1 MKLDNTALA
10 LCFFAAYLASRPTI
24 KRYTTVRCYL
34 CHLRSLWREAGC
46 PGKLMHSPLLNR
58 IMRGIRRALP
68 APPDAREAFIPPS
81 IIPPAYYIDPPSLRL
96 LLFKAAVVLGFHAM
110 LRYGAFCQF
119 CPEALTV
126 VYHTGR
132 ERAWVSF
139 SSKPNL
145 SDKEILGVVFTF
157 APKFTLSNGLGC
169 AYFCHIC
176 DTNPK
181 LAIHCP
187 LCVLDK
193 LVVRGFLR
201 ASKRCLFDPLIFT
214 PAALT
219 SYLGHLAGKTDGHPG
234 NPFRSHSLR
243 IGGHTFYTIHNMNL
257 DLRDYLARRA
267 VTRSSLRYF
276 RASPAANLL
285 ALRAFYKSLP
295 AKQLSS
301 SE

>member
-1 MKLDNTALA
+1 
-10 LCFFAAYLASRPTI
+10 
-24 KRYTTVRCYL
+24 
-34 CHLRSLWREAGC
+34 
-46 PGKLMHSPLLNR
+46 
-58 IMRGIRRALP
+58 
-68 APPDAREAFIPPS
+68 
-81 IIPPAYYIDPPSLRL
+81 
-96 LLFKAAVVLGFHAM
+96 M

-119 CPEALTV
+119 CPEALAI
-126 VYHTGR
+126 VYYTGR
-132 ERAWVSF
+132 ERAWTSF
-139 SSKPNL
+139 TSVPNL
-145 SDKEILGVVFTF
+145 NAKDVLGVVYTFT
-157 APKFTLSNGLGC
+157 PKYTLSNGLGC

-176 DTNPK
+176 DIKPK

-193 LVVRGFLR
+193 LIDRGFLR
-201 ASKRCLFDPLIFT
+201 ASKCCLFDPLIFT

-219 SYLGHLAGKTDGHPG
+219 SYLGHLAGKTAGQPP

-285 ALRAFYKSLP
+285 AVRSFYKSLP
-295 AKQLSS
+295 NKQIPSTK
-301 SE
+301 